1 MKPRFHG
8 SECFCDSCSEARNK
22 AADKYLQLT
31 NASYRHGE
39 TYEERIDRIRRVCEA
54 VELDAKGKS

>member
-1 MKPRFHG
+1 MKPRLHG

-22 AADKYLQLT
+22 AAHKYVQLT
-31 NASYRHGE
+31 NTGSRHDESYE
-39 TYEERIDRIRRVCEA
+39 DRISRIRRVCEA